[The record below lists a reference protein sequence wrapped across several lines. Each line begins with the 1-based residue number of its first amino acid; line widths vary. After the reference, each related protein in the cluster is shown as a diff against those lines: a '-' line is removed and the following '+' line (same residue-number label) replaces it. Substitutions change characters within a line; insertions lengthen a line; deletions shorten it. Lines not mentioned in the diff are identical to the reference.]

1 MPALFTGQL
10 HLSFYV
16 ATCILLKL
24 PNGNA
29 FYLSPGPQTL
39 PADTLE
45 LNSHTKKK
53 KSLFWLLLQRLNIV
67 VQQRLSRSSTPDFI
81 NKSKVLDVFYFGELR
96 TGK

>member
-53 KSLFWLLLQRLNIV
+53 KKFVLTSSPAFKHRRAATIV
-67 VQQRLSRSSTPDFI
+67 SFQHTRFH
-81 NKSKVLDVFYFGELR
+81 K
-96 TGK
+96 